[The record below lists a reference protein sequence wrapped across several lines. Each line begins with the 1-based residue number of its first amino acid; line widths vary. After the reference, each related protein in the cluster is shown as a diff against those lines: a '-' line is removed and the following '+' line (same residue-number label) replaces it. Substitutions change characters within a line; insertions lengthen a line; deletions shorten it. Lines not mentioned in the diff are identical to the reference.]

1 MVRDL
6 VIVPEVGM
14 DQCGAVEL
22 AMEVGEGR
30 YLSDVCLNPTV
41 GYLTAINTGICE
53 THIALAESLGGAFV
67 LE

>member
-6 VIVPEVGM
+6 VIAPEVGM

-22 AMEVGEGR
+22 AMEVGERR
-30 YLSDVCLNPTV
+30 YLSDVCLNPTI
-41 GYLTAINTGICE
+41 GYLTVINSGICG
-53 THIALAESLGGAFV
+53 THITLAESLGGAFV